1 MNTPHAPEPRRF
13 APTTGLP
20 GLDAVLSGVAPG
32 DNIVWQIQS
41 LEDYRALV
49 LPYAAAAR
57 SQQRRLIYFR
67 FAAHPALIADG
78 DGAVLGERDTLRRV
92 LQRIPV
98 GVLASPLHAVDLG
111 PRQRERHAQLDHGP
125 RAEDVRLH
133 AVVRRLDL
141 V

>member
-41 LEDYRALV
+41 FEDYRALV

-67 FAAHPALIADG
+67 FAAHPALTPDLHPAG
-78 DGAVLGERDTLRRV
+78 PFPRSCSPRLTRPAHPNRAVGGAACSTSHRS
-92 LQRIPV
+92 
-98 GVLASPLHAVDLG
+98 A
-111 PRQRERHAQLDHGP
+111 
-125 RAEDVRLH
+125 
-133 AVVRRLDL
+133 
-141 V
+141 